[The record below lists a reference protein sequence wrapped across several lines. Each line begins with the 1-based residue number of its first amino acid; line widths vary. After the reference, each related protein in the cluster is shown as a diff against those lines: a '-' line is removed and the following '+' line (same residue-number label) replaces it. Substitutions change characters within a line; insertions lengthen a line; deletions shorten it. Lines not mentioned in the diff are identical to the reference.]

1 MTTQANLPGEKVR
14 VGVVGVGYLGQHH
27 ARVFSELPHVHLVG
41 IHDSDARRSAEIA
54 SRLKVP
60 SIDSLESLVDQVDAI
75 SIVTPTVTHADL
87 SLRVLSRK
95 KVALF
100 LEKPIADSVDA
111 AQRILFRVR
120 EAGVLLQVGHI
131 ERFNPGIIAMLESGV
146 RPAYIE
152 AQRLSPFGLRAN
164 DVPVIVDLMIHDIDI
179 ILALVK
185 SKVSSMRVVGTPV
198 ITPHIDLANAWI
210 EFENGCLAQVTS
222 SRVSLDKLRKIR
234 VFDRRGLYFSLNYDT
249 RELTQATVRLV
260 PGSLPEISRSKKNF
274 ESDEPL
280 KRELSTFVESVRLGL
295 PPHVSGEEAF
305 QALQVALEVN
315 RLAHESLARFN
326 DIKQDETPP

>member
-1 MTTQANLPGEKVR
+1 MPALLNDSSETLN
-14 VGVVGVGYLGQHH
+14 VGVAGVGYLGQHH
-27 ARVFSELPHVHLVG
+27 ARIFSEIPHARLAG
-41 IHDSDARRSAEIA
+41 IFDTDSRRAAEIA

-60 SIDSLESLVDQVDAI
+60 SMDSLEELVEASDAI
-75 SIVTPTVTHADL
+75 SIVTPTVTHADMVSRIL
-87 SLRVLSRK
+87 ARK
-95 KVALF
+95 KVPLF
-100 LEKPIADSVDA
+100 LEKPIADSVESA
-111 AQRILFRVR
+111 ERILAKVR

-131 ERFNPGIIAMLESGV
+131 ERFNPGIVAMLESGV

-185 SKVSSMRVVGTPV
+185 SRVSSMRVVGTPV
-198 ITPHIDLANAWI
+198 ITRHIDLANAWI

-222 SRVSLDKLRKIR
+222 SRVSLEKLRKIR

-249 RELTQATVRLV
+249 RELTSATVRLV
-260 PGSLPEISRSKKNF
+260 PGSLPEIARSKKTF
-274 ESDEPL
+274 DSEEPL
-280 KRELSTFVESVRLGL
+280 KRELGTFVNSVRGGL

-315 RLAHESLARFN
+315 RLAHESLARFQ
-326 DIKQDETPP
+326 DIKESDALP

>member
-1 MTTQANLPGEKVR
+1 MAPAETLS

-27 ARVFSELPHVHLVG
+27 ARVFSELPHVRLSG
-41 IHDSDARRSAEIA
+41 IFDTDLRRAQEIG

-60 SIDSLESLVDQVDAI
+60 VMPTLEELVDRVDAL

-87 SLRVLSRK
+87 VLAVLGRK
-95 KVALF
+95 RIPIF
-100 LEKPIADSVDA
+100 LEKPIADSVPA
-111 AQRILFRVR
+111 ATRILSAVR
-120 EAGVLLQVGHI
+120 EAGILLQVGHI
-131 ERFNPGIIAMLESGV
+131 ERFNPGVVAMVESGV

-179 ILALVK
+179 ILALVR
-185 SKVSSMRVVGTPV
+185 SKITSMRVVGTPA

-210 EFENGCLAQVTS
+210 EFENGCLAQVTA
-222 SRVSLDKLRKIR
+222 SRVSLEKLRKIR

-249 RELTQATVRLV
+249 RELSQAQVHLV
-260 PGSLPEISRSKKNF
+260 PGHIPEITRSKRTF
-274 ESDEPL
+274 EAEEPL
-280 KRELSTFVESVRLGL
+280 KRELGTFVDSIREGR

-305 QALQVALEVN
+305 QALEVALEVN
-315 RLAHESLARFN
+315 RLAEESLLRFR
-326 DIKQDETPP
+326 DLKESDSLP

>member
-1 MTTQANLPGEKVR
+1 MTIVGTAPSDPLC

-27 ARVFSELPHVHLVG
+27 ARVFSELPHVRLVG
-41 IHDSDARRSAEIA
+41 IHDSDSRRAAEIA
-54 SRLKVP
+54 SRLKV
-60 SIDSLESLVDQVDAI
+60 SAMDSLEELVDGVDAL

-87 SLRVLSRK
+87 VLRVLSRK
-95 KVALF
+95 KIPLF
-100 LEKPIADSVDA
+100 LEKPIAESIDQAS
-111 AQRILFRVR
+111 RILDHVR
-120 EAGVLLQVGHI
+120 KAGILLQVGHI
-131 ERFNPGIIAMLESGV
+131 ERFNPGIHAMLESGV

-185 SKVSSMRVVGTPV
+185 SRVSAMRVVGTPV

-210 EFENGCLAQVTS
+210 EFENGCLAQVTA
-222 SRVSLDKLRKIR
+222 SRVSLEKLRKIR

-260 PGSLPEISRSKKNF
+260 PGSLPEIARSKKTF
-274 ESDEPL
+274 ESEEPL
-280 KRELSTFVESVRLGL
+280 KRELSTFVESVR
-295 PPHVSGEEAF
+295 
-305 QALQVALEVN
+305 N
-315 RLAHESLARFN
+315 
-326 DIKQDETPP
+326 